1 MLLLLIL
8 KNKNYPIGF
17 HFLWTF
23 LETVFSAYSGDC
35 LLILLHAPEHLPYRL
50 RLLRGSL

>member
-17 HFLWTF
+17 HFLWTSWRLF
-23 LETVFSAYSGDC
+23 SLLTVEIAY
-35 LLILLHAPEHLPYRL
+35 
-50 RLLRGSL
+50 